1 MATDTA
7 AIQKIKTLKGDAAK
21 IGGFHEWFAKS
32 FADKKHHDKQN
43 FGFNIGHSSEYNS
56 FKTTVWFY
64 AYAGQYGS
72 SSVYSQLSVSDDK
85 AVNAAFI
92 AALNK
97 HQKLIFQTMA
107 EIMEKEAASLRN
119 KAESEIAAMRAMLET
134 LDAPAE
140 AGA

>member
-32 FADKKHHDKQN
+32 FADKQHHDKQN
-43 FGFNIGHSSEYNS
+43 FGFNINHSSEYNA

-72 SSVYSQLSVSDDK
+72 SSVYSQLSVQDRDT
-85 AVNAAFI
+85 VCNAFI
-92 AALNK
+92 KALNK
-97 HQKLIFQTMA
+97 HQKLIFATMA
-107 EIMEKEAASLRN
+107 EIMEKQAASLRET
-119 KAESEIAAMRAMLET
+119 AESEIAAMQAMLET
-134 LDAPAE
+134 LDVPEQDAA
-140 AGA
+140 

>member
-21 IGGFHEWFAKS
+21 IGGFHDWFAKA
-32 FADKKHHDKQN
+32 FADRKHHDKQG
-43 FGFNIGHSSEYNS
+43 FGFNPSGSSEYYA

-85 AVNAAFI
+85 AVNAAFV

-107 EIMEKEAASLRN
+107 EIMEKQAASLRET
-119 KAESEIAAMRAMLET
+119 AESEIAAMQAMLET
-134 LDAPAE
+134 LDVLAE